1 MGRAFHPR
9 LIPEEVRRTVHHEI
23 AHHFGFD
30 EAETERLDL
39 A

>member
-9 LIPEEVRRTVHHEI
+9 LIPEEVRRTVHYEI

-30 EAETERLDL
+30 EAEMVRLGLD
-39 A
+39 